1 MDMRKNVFYFIVLAV
16 LMCASQVRGEV
27 SSKKKI
33 LAVAVDSLQ
42 LMMQAGDSC
51 MQEFNTFE
59 ALKYYQK
66 AYDLAKARSQNRA
79 KENLGLPL
87 EHLEKLPKERQ
98 DEIIE
103 RLKYSAEQSAIV
115 DCVVQMKLANCYY
128 KRANY
133 YKSAELLKLIPED
146 SLSHESFRQLA
157 LSYQKQGDLDSY
169 IYWATQL
176 VNRYPMDGEIVAGL
190 TLALAQKNQPE
201 KGLTYGLNYSL
212 KDRNNILVNRAIAD
226 AFFLK
231 RDFTAASIWYEQLM
245 EQGDSTFNT
254 IYSAGM
260 CFAQNQDLNR
270 AYKYLQ
276 LALVKSG
283 MQHFG
288 CAYRLG
294 IVCNDLH
301 SYDEGIGYLDLAL
314 EIQKPDTA
322 IMKAITLS
330 QGEAYY
336 LTKQYNKAV
345 EAWKHHL
352 EYNPSSVATYYNIA
366 NACYNFL
373 NDQQQAKVYL
383 EKFLQAARNEE
394 KPTPQ
399 LKEMIEKAEAFL
411 RISKSGS
418 IIKPKRVRVTK

>member
-1 MDMRKNVFYFIVLAV
+1 MKLILSFITLALLAV
-16 LMCASQVRGEV
+16 SPARGE
-27 SSKKKI
+27 S
-33 LAVAVDSLQ
+33 VDSLKIC
-42 LMMQAGDSC
+42 MQAGDSC

-103 RLKYSAEQSAIV
+103 RLKHSAEQSAIV
-115 DCVVQMKLANCYY
+115 DCAVQMKLADCYY

-133 YKSAELLKLIPED
+133 GKSADLLKTIPED

-157 LSYQKQGDLDSY
+157 FSYQKQGDNDSF
-169 IYWATQL
+169 IYWAQQL
-176 VNRYPMDGEIVAGL
+176 VARFPMDGEVVAGL
-190 TLALAQKNQPE
+190 TNGYTKANQPE
-201 KGLTYGLNYSL
+201 KGVICGLKYSL
-212 KDRNNILVNRAIAD
+212 KDSTNILVNRALGD
-226 AFFLK
+226 AWFVS
-231 RDFTAASIWYEQLM
+231 RNFTAAGLMYERLM
-245 EQGDSTFNT
+245 EQGDSIFNT

-260 CFAQNQDLNR
+260 CYSQIQDLNR

-301 SYDEGIGYLDLAL
+301 SYDEGLGYLDLAL

-322 IMKAITLS
+322 VMKAITLS

-336 LTKQYNKAV
+336 LTKQYAKAV
-345 EAWKHHL
+345 EAWKRHL
-352 EYNPSSVATYYNIA
+352 EYNPGSVATYYNIA
-366 NACYNFL
+366 SAYYYFL
-373 NDQQQAKVYL
+373 DDSQQSKAYL
-383 EKFLQAARNEE
+383 ERFLQVARKEE
-394 KPTPQ
+394 NPTPQ
-399 LKEMIEKAEAFL
+399 LKDMIEKSEKLL
-411 RISKSGS
+411 RTTNFGSKA
-418 IIKPKRVRVTK
+418 KPKRK

>member
-1 MDMRKNVFYFIVLAV
+1 MKQILTVIALALLTV
-16 LMCASQVRGEV
+16 IPVRGEV
-27 SSKKKI
+27 LAKKKTI
-33 LAVAVDSLQ
+33 EPVAVDSLQ
-42 LMMQAGDSC
+42 LLLQAGDSC
-51 MQEFNTFE
+51 MKEFNTFE

-66 AYDLAKARSQNRA
+66 AYDLAKARSRNRA

-103 RLKYSAEQSAIV
+103 RLKHSAEQSAIV
-115 DCVVQMKLANCYY
+115 DCAVQMKLADCYY

-133 YKSAELLKLIPED
+133 GKSADLLKTIPED

-157 LSYQKQGDLDSY
+157 FSYQKQGDNDSF
-169 IYWATQL
+169 IYWAQQL
-176 VNRYPMDGEIVAGL
+176 VARFPMDGEVVAGL
-190 TLALAQKNQPE
+190 TNGYTKANQPE
-201 KGLTYGLNYSL
+201 KGVICGLKYSL
-212 KDRNNILVNRAIAD
+212 KDSTNILVNRALGD
-226 AFFLK
+226 AWFVS
-231 RDFTAASIWYEQLM
+231 RNFTAAGLMYERLM
-245 EQGDSTFNT
+245 EQGDSIFNT

-260 CFAQNQDLNR
+260 CYSQIQDLNR

-336 LTKQYNKAV
+336 LTKQYDKAV
-345 EAWKHHL
+345 EAWKRHL
-352 EYNPSSVATYYNIA
+352 DYNPSSVATYYNIA
-366 NACYNFL
+366 NAYYYFL
-373 NDQQQAKVYL
+373 NDQKQSRAYL
-383 EKFLQAARNEE
+383 EMFLQLARKEE

-399 LKEMIEKAEAFL
+399 LKDMIEKAEAFL
-411 RISKSGS
+411 RTTKSGS
-418 IIKPKRVRVTK
+418 KSSSKRK

>member
-1 MDMRKNVFYFIVLAV
+1 MKLILSFITLALLAV
-16 LMCASQVRGEV
+16 SPARGE
-27 SSKKKI
+27 S
-33 LAVAVDSLQ
+33 VDSLKIC
-42 LMMQAGDSC
+42 MQAGDSC
-51 MQEFNTFE
+51 MQEYDTFE

-103 RLKYSAEQSAIV
+103 RLKHSAEQSAIV
-115 DCVVQMKLANCYY
+115 DCAVQMKLADCYY

-133 YKSAELLKLIPED
+133 GKSADLLKTIPED

-157 LSYQKQGDLDSY
+157 FSYQKQGDNDSF
-169 IYWATQL
+169 IYWAQQL
-176 VNRYPMDGEIVAGL
+176 VARFPMDGEVVAGL
-190 TLALAQKNQPE
+190 TNGYTKANQPE
-201 KGLTYGLNYSL
+201 KGVICGLKYSL
-212 KDRNNILVNRAIAD
+212 KDSTNILVNRALGD
-226 AFFLK
+226 AWFVS
-231 RDFTAASIWYEQLM
+231 RNFTAAGLMYERLM
-245 EQGDSTFNT
+245 EQGDSIFNT

-260 CFAQNQDLNR
+260 CYSQIQDLNR

-301 SYDEGIGYLDLAL
+301 SYDEGLGYLDLAL

-322 IMKAITLS
+322 VMKAITLS

-336 LTKQYNKAV
+336 LTKQYDKAV
-345 EAWKHHL
+345 EAWKRHL
-352 EYNPSSVATYYNIA
+352 EYNPGSVATYYNIA
-366 NACYNFL
+366 SAYYYFL
-373 NDQQQAKVYL
+373 DDSQQSKAYL
-383 EKFLQAARNEE
+383 ERFLQVARKEE
-394 KPTPQ
+394 NPTPQ
-399 LKEMIEKAEAFL
+399 LKDMIEKSEKLL
-411 RISKSGS
+411 RTTNFGSKA
-418 IIKPKRVRVTK
+418 KPKRK

>member
-1 MDMRKNVFYFIVLAV
+1 MKLILSFITLALLAV
-16 LMCASQVRGEV
+16 SPARGE
-27 SSKKKI
+27 S
-33 LAVAVDSLQ
+33 VDSLKIC
-42 LMMQAGDSC
+42 MQAGDSC
-51 MQEFNTFE
+51 MQEYDTFE

-103 RLKYSAEQSAIV
+103 RLKHSAEQSAIV
-115 DCVVQMKLANCYY
+115 DCAVQMKLADCYY

-133 YKSAELLKLIPED
+133 GKSADLLKTIPED

-157 LSYQKQGDLDSY
+157 FSYQKQGDNDSF
-169 IYWATQL
+169 IYWAQQL
-176 VNRYPMDGEIVAGL
+176 VARFPMDGEVVAGL
-190 TLALAQKNQPE
+190 TNGYTKANQPE
-201 KGLTYGLNYSL
+201 KGVICGLKYSL
-212 KDRNNILVNRAIAD
+212 KDSTNILVNRALGD
-226 AFFLK
+226 AWFVS
-231 RDFTAASIWYEQLM
+231 RNFTAAGLMYERLM
-245 EQGDSTFNT
+245 EQGDSIFNT

-260 CFAQNQDLNR
+260 CYSQIQDLNR

-301 SYDEGIGYLDLAL
+301 SYDEGLGYLDLAL

-322 IMKAITLS
+322 VMKAITLS

-336 LTKQYNKAV
+336 LTKQYAKAV
-345 EAWKHHL
+345 EAWKRHL
-352 EYNPSSVATYYNIA
+352 EYNPGSVATYYNIA
-366 NACYNFL
+366 SAYYYFL
-373 NDQQQAKVYL
+373 DDSQQSKAYL
-383 EKFLQAARNEE
+383 ERFLQVARKEE
-394 KPTPQ
+394 NPTPQ
-399 LKEMIEKAEAFL
+399 LKDMIEKSEKLL
-411 RISKSGS
+411 RTTNFGSKA
-418 IIKPKRVRVTK
+418 KPKRK

>member
-1 MDMRKNVFYFIVLAV
+1 MKQILTVIALALLTV
-16 LMCASQVRGEV
+16 IPVRGEV
-27 SSKKKI
+27 LAKKKTI
-33 LAVAVDSLQ
+33 EPVAVDSLQ
-42 LMMQAGDSC
+42 LLLQAGDSC
-51 MQEFNTFE
+51 MKEFNTFE

-66 AYDLAKARSQNRA
+66 AYDLAKARSRNRA

-103 RLKYSAEQSAIV
+103 RLKHSAEQSAIV
-115 DCVVQMKLANCYY
+115 DCAVQMKLADCYY

-133 YKSAELLKLIPED
+133 GKSADLLKTIPED

-157 LSYQKQGDLDSY
+157 FSYQKQGDNDSF
-169 IYWATQL
+169 IYWAQQL
-176 VNRYPMDGEIVAGL
+176 VARFPMDGEVVAGL
-190 TLALAQKNQPE
+190 TNGYTKANQPE
-201 KGLTYGLNYSL
+201 KGVICGLKYSL
-212 KDRNNILVNRAIAD
+212 KDSTNILVNRALGD
-226 AFFLK
+226 AWFVS
-231 RDFTAASIWYEQLM
+231 RNFTAAGLMYERLM
-245 EQGDSTFNT
+245 EQGDSIFNT

-260 CFAQNQDLNR
+260 CYSQIQDLNR

-336 LTKQYNKAV
+336 LTKQYDKAV
-345 EAWKHHL
+345 EAWKRHL
-352 EYNPSSVATYYNIA
+352 DYNPSSVATYYNIA
-366 NACYNFL
+366 NAYYYFL
-373 NDQQQAKVYL
+373 NDQKQSRAYL
-383 EKFLQAARNEE
+383 EMFLQLARKEE

-399 LKEMIEKAEAFL
+399 LKDMIEKAEAFL
-411 RISKSGS
+411 RTTKSGS
-418 IIKPKRVRVTK
+418 KSSSKRE

>member
-1 MDMRKNVFYFIVLAV
+1 MKLILSFITLALLTV
-16 LMCASQVRGEV
+16 SPARGE
-27 SSKKKI
+27 S
-33 LAVAVDSLQ
+33 VDSLKIC
-42 LMMQAGDSC
+42 MQAGDSC

-103 RLKYSAEQSAIV
+103 RLKHSAEQSAIV
-115 DCVVQMKLANCYY
+115 DCAVQMKLADCYY

-133 YKSAELLKLIPED
+133 GKSADLLKTIPED

-157 LSYQKQGDLDSY
+157 FSYQKQGDNDSF
-169 IYWATQL
+169 IYWAQQL
-176 VNRYPMDGEIVAGL
+176 VARFPMDGEVVAGL
-190 TLALAQKNQPE
+190 TNGYTKANQPE
-201 KGLTYGLNYSL
+201 KGVICGLKYSL
-212 KDRNNILVNRAIAD
+212 KDSTNILVNRALGD
-226 AFFLK
+226 AWFVS
-231 RDFTAASIWYEQLM
+231 RNFTAAGLMYERLM
-245 EQGDSTFNT
+245 EQGDSIFNT

-260 CFAQNQDLNR
+260 CYSQIQDLNR

-301 SYDEGIGYLDLAL
+301 SYDEGLGYLDLAL

-322 IMKAITLS
+322 VMKAITLS

-336 LTKQYNKAV
+336 LTKQYAKAV
-345 EAWKHHL
+345 EAWKRHL
-352 EYNPSSVATYYNIA
+352 EYNPGSVATYYNIA
-366 NACYNFL
+366 SAYYYFL
-373 NDQQQAKVYL
+373 DDSQQSKAYL
-383 EKFLQAARNEE
+383 ERFLQVARKEE
-394 KPTPQ
+394 NPTPQ
-399 LKEMIEKAEAFL
+399 LKDMIEKSEKLL
-411 RISKSGS
+411 RTTNFGSKA
-418 IIKPKRVRVTK
+418 KPKRK

>member
-1 MDMRKNVFYFIVLAV
+1 MKQILTVIALALLTV
-16 LMCASQVRGEV
+16 IPVRGEV
-27 SSKKKI
+27 LAKKKTI
-33 LAVAVDSLQ
+33 EPVAVDSLQ
-42 LMMQAGDSC
+42 LLLQAGDSC
-51 MQEFNTFE
+51 MKEFNTFE

-66 AYDLAKARSQNRA
+66 AYDLAKARSRNRA

-103 RLKYSAEQSAIV
+103 RLKHSAEQSAIV
-115 DCVVQMKLANCYY
+115 DCAVQMTLADCY
-128 KRANY
+128 NY
-133 YKSAELLKLIPED
+133 GKSADLLKTIPED

-157 LSYQKQGDLDSY
+157 FSYQKQGDNDSF
-169 IYWATQL
+169 IYWAQQL
-176 VNRYPMDGEIVAGL
+176 VARFPMDGEVVAGL
-190 TLALAQKNQPE
+190 TNGYTKANQPE
-201 KGLTYGLNYSL
+201 KGVICGLKYSL
-212 KDRNNILVNRAIAD
+212 KDSTNILVNRALGD
-226 AFFLK
+226 AWFVS
-231 RDFTAASIWYEQLM
+231 RNFTAAGLMYERLM
-245 EQGDSTFNT
+245 EQGDSIFNT

-260 CFAQNQDLNR
+260 CYSQIQDLNR

-336 LTKQYNKAV
+336 LTKQYDKAV
-345 EAWKHHL
+345 EAWKRHL
-352 EYNPSSVATYYNIA
+352 DYNPSSVATYYNIA
-366 NACYNFL
+366 NAYYYFL
-373 NDQQQAKVYL
+373 NDQKQSRAYL
-383 EKFLQAARNEE
+383 EMFLQLARKEE

-399 LKEMIEKAEAFL
+399 LKDMIEKAEAFL
-411 RISKSGS
+411 RTTKSGS
-418 IIKPKRVRVTK
+418 KSSSKRK

>member
-1 MDMRKNVFYFIVLAV
+1 MKLILSFITLALLAV
-16 LMCASQVRGEV
+16 SPARGE
-27 SSKKKI
+27 S
-33 LAVAVDSLQ
+33 VDSLKIC
-42 LMMQAGDSC
+42 MQAGDSC

-98 DEIIE
+98 DEILE
-103 RLKYSAEQSAIV
+103 RLKHSAEQSAIV
-115 DCVVQMKLANCYY
+115 DCAVQMKLADCYY

-133 YKSAELLKLIPED
+133 GKSADLLKTIPED

-157 LSYQKQGDLDSY
+157 FSYQKQGDNDSF
-169 IYWATQL
+169 IYWAQQL
-176 VNRYPMDGEIVAGL
+176 VARFPMDGEVVAGL
-190 TLALAQKNQPE
+190 TNGYTKANQPE
-201 KGLTYGLNYSL
+201 KGVICGLKYSL
-212 KDRNNILVNRAIAD
+212 KDSTNILVNRALGD
-226 AFFLK
+226 AWFVS
-231 RDFTAASIWYEQLM
+231 RNFTAAGLMYERLM
-245 EQGDSTFNT
+245 EQGDSIFNT

-260 CFAQNQDLNR
+260 CYSQIQDLNR

-301 SYDEGIGYLDLAL
+301 SYDEGLGYLDLAL

-322 IMKAITLS
+322 VMKAITLS

-336 LTKQYNKAV
+336 LTKQYAKAV
-345 EAWKHHL
+345 EAWKRHL
-352 EYNPSSVATYYNIA
+352 EYNPGSVATYYNIA
-366 NACYNFL
+366 SAYYYFL
-373 NDQQQAKVYL
+373 DDSQQSKAYL
-383 EKFLQAARNEE
+383 ERFLQVARKEE
-394 KPTPQ
+394 NPTPQ
-399 LKEMIEKAEAFL
+399 LKDMIEKSEKLL
-411 RISKSGS
+411 RTTNFGSKA
-418 IIKPKRVRVTK
+418 KPKRK

>member
-1 MDMRKNVFYFIVLAV
+1 MKLILSFITLALLAV
-16 LMCASQVRGEV
+16 SPARGE
-27 SSKKKI
+27 S
-33 LAVAVDSLQ
+33 VDSLKIC
-42 LMMQAGDSC
+42 MQAGDSC

-103 RLKYSAEQSAIV
+103 RLKHSAEQSAIV
-115 DCVVQMKLANCYY
+115 DCSVQMKLADCYY

-133 YKSAELLKLIPED
+133 GKSADLLKTIPED

-157 LSYQKQGDLDSY
+157 FSYQKQGDNDSF
-169 IYWATQL
+169 IYWAQQL
-176 VNRYPMDGEIVAGL
+176 VARFPMDGEVVAGL
-190 TLALAQKNQPE
+190 TNGYTKANQPE
-201 KGLTYGLNYSL
+201 KGVICGLKYSL
-212 KDRNNILVNRAIAD
+212 KDSTNILVNRALGD
-226 AFFLK
+226 AWFVS
-231 RDFTAASIWYEQLM
+231 RNFTAAGLMYERLM
-245 EQGDSTFNT
+245 EQGDSIFNT

-260 CFAQNQDLNR
+260 CYSQIQDLNR

-301 SYDEGIGYLDLAL
+301 SYDEGLGYLDLAL

-322 IMKAITLS
+322 VMKAITLS

-336 LTKQYNKAV
+336 LTKQYAKAV
-345 EAWKHHL
+345 EAWKRHL
-352 EYNPSSVATYYNIA
+352 EYNPGSVATYYNIA
-366 NACYNFL
+366 SAYYYFL
-373 NDQQQAKVYL
+373 DDSQQSKAYL
-383 EKFLQAARNEE
+383 ERFLQVARKEE
-394 KPTPQ
+394 NPTPQ
-399 LKEMIEKAEAFL
+399 LKDMIEKSEKLL
-411 RISKSGS
+411 RTTNFGSKA
-418 IIKPKRVRVTK
+418 KPKRK